1 LRQDGSDNQIDL
13 HFDCSASPAGF
24 KRADIPGMN
33 YVRLESVSG
42 TAPRTATG
50 YINVPNGMNLLCI
63 NMKGTLIARSGIQ
76 GRLVLIPPRSLTYV
90 RSSKLIVQAARGEH
104 QTLLLSWPSLA
115 TQLLDNWVTARQ
127 SATRSQGTS
136 RNVACKPIDPL
147 FQSAMARFDEAVAG
161 SKEFIEPQVVSFIY
175 EVVARLVIGSDQ
187 VQLAAVP
194 LDLPETIKDLVAK
207 VRASPSL
214 AWPLKD
220 AADMAGYSPFHFS
233 RVFKNLVGYGFHE
246 YVDRSRT
253 ECAVEMLCTTDS
265 AVDVVASTCGFGTTQ
280 GLRESVKE
288 YLGLVPSELRA
299 IPDPIEP
306 LELG

>member
-1 LRQDGSDNQIDL
+1 LRPDGPDNQIDL
-13 HFDCSASPAGF
+13 NFDCSASPAGF
-24 KRADIPGMN
+24 KRTDVPGMT
-33 YVRLESVSG
+33 YIRLESSAGVV
-42 TAPRTATG
+42 ARTATG
-50 YINVPNGMNLLCI
+50 YVNVPVGMNLLCL
-63 NMKGTLIARSGIQ
+63 NLKGTLIARAGVQ

-90 RSSKLIVQAARGEH
+90 RGTKLILQAARGDH
-104 QTLLLSWPSLA
+104 SSQLLSWPAVA
-115 TQLLDNWVTARQ
+115 TQLLDNWVATRQ
-127 SATRSQGTS
+127 NANRSQGPA

-147 FQSAMARFDEAVAG
+147 FQSAVARFDEAVAG
-161 SKEFIEPQVVSFIY
+161 PKEIMEPQVVSFIY
-175 EVVARLVIGSDQ
+175 EVVGRLVVGADQ

-194 LDLPETIKDLVAK
+194 IDLPDTIKDLVSK
-207 VRASPSL
+207 VRASPAL

-253 ECAVEMLCTTDS
+253 ECAVEMLCTTDN
-265 AVDVVASTCGFGTTQ
+265 AVDVVASSCGFGTTQ

-306 LELG
+306 SE